1 MKQPPCGTACG
12 AHGTAE
18 SQQFPPLRP
27 CGLAEKSHRYRTRHA
42 RLTWSRGSALKKRG
56 TELLGLPLPT
66 EEGTDFLLCSVGKTV
81 RSRQEVDLVE
91 LR

>member
-1 MKQPPCGTACG
+1 MKQPPCGIACG

-18 SQQFPPLRP
+18 SQFPPLRQ
-27 CGLAEKSHRYRTRHA
+27 CGLTESHRRRTHYD